1 MYTSLWRTI
10 LKDKSSKIINVIHVK
25 INAMWLRET
34 FWKKHQTTLLFI
46 CKGCAS
52 IMINLKTKK
61 STQDM
66 SSLVSLMFMIIQSLK
81 KKVSPNKMDNL
92 LINWEE
98 LSFTMEP
105 LILATISAIFRKAK
119 THGFSSTMRESESLI
134 QTIFS

>member
-1 MYTSLWRTI
+1 
-10 LKDKSSKIINVIHVK
+10 
-25 INAMWLRET
+25 
-34 FWKKHQTTLLFI
+34 
-46 CKGCAS
+46 
-52 IMINLKTKK
+52 
-61 STQDM
+61 M